1 MDRAHTRGDDGLETG
16 IMGERLRP
24 REDSVARAA
33 ARASMVRRKSAS
45 VSPLATE
52 EVETCVM
59 GTTVPPRRCMAAM
72 KEQEVRV
79 EGS

>member
-1 MDRAHTRGDDGLETG
+1 
-16 IMGERLRP
+16 
-24 REDSVARAA
+24 
-33 ARASMVRRKSAS
+33 MVRRKSAS